1 MKNAS
6 KMAVSAA
13 ALCAVALVTGCANE
27 RIAVDYLMPA
37 RQIEDVKGIR
47 TLAIESQAAVKVA
60 QTNAA
65 GTTVAPEIS
74 LQAAGLLKQLVSARL
89 YKGGYITTTDGICG
103 TQEGPQFVQSF
114 TEAHRANHRDASFAP
129 PAA

>member
-47 TLAIESQAAVKVA
+47 TLAIE
-60 QTNAA
+60 
-65 GTTVAPEIS
+65 
-74 LQAAGLLKQLVSARL
+74 
-89 YKGGYITTTDGICG
+89 
-103 TQEGPQFVQSF
+103 
-114 TEAHRANHRDASFAP
+114 
-129 PAA
+129 